1 MATYD
6 EAVAELFRGPH
17 ATFVAERKRLAGEL
31 KAAGDKTGAAALGKL
46 GRPPISAWAVNQLW
60 WQAREEFQTF
70 LDSAKRMREGDL
82 SATPA
87 HREAGNVLRARA
99 EKILTEA
106 GNAAADSTLRRITTT
121 LSAIAAHGGFDPD
134 PPGSLQDDRDPPG
147 FEAAG
152 IPAIVPMIAKAAT
165 AAAAP
170 KAESAEPVSA
180 EQEKIDL
187 AAAEA
192 ENRRQAEI
200 AAAEKER
207 KDRELKI
214 AREEVDR
221 IRAEIS
227 ALQRQ
232 VLEAEGRLVTARKR
246 VSDLEA

>member
-1 MATYD
+1 MAANYD

-31 KAAGDKTGAAALGKL
+31 KAAGDKTGAATLGKL

-60 WQAREEFQTF
+60 WQAREEFQAF

-82 SATPA
+82 SAAPA
-87 HREAGNVLRARA
+87 HREAGNVLRTRA
-99 EKILTEA
+99 SKILTDAEH
-106 GNAAADSTLRRITTT
+106 AATDATLRKITTT

-134 PPGSLQDDRDPPG
+134 PPGALQEDRDPPG

-152 IPAIVPMIAKAAT
+152 IPAMVAPAAKP
-165 AAAAP
+165 AAAP
-170 KAESAEPVSA
+170 SASASSDESSAQAE
-180 EQEKIDL
+180 KLDL
-187 AAAEA
+187 IAAEA
-192 ENRRQAEI
+192 ENRRQAEL

-207 KDRELKI
+207 KDRELKD
-214 AREEVDR
+214 ARDEVDR

-232 VLEAEGRLVTARKR
+232 VMEAEGRLLTARKR
-246 VSDLEA
+246 VSDLEK

>member
-1 MATYD
+1 MAATYD
-6 EAVAELFRGPH
+6 EAVTELFRGPH

-31 KAAGDKTGAAALGKL
+31 KTAGDKTGAAALGKL

-60 WQAREEFQTF
+60 WQAREEFQAF

-152 IPAIVPMIAKAAT
+152 IPAIVPMIAKPSAPS
-165 AAAAP
+165 AP
-170 KAESAEPVSA
+170 KTEAVSEA
-180 EQEKIDL
+180 QEKIDL

-207 KDRELKI
+207 RDRELKI

-246 VSDLEA
+246 VSELET